1 MYRGRNSLSS
11 VLFFTA
17 AMSASVFICSFQC
30 IDLKYG
36 EMVRQAG
43 DTVGFGFGSWTGC
56 EQQDAGRE
64 ANYMS

>member
-1 MYRGRNSLSS
+1 
-11 VLFFTA
+11 
-17 AMSASVFICSFQC
+17 
-30 IDLKYG
+30 
-36 EMVRQAG
+36 MVRQAG